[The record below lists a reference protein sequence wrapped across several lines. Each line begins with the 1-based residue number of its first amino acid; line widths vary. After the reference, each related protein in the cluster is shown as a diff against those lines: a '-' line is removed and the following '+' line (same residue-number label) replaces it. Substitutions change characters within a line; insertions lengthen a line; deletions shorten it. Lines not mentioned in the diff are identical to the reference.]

1 MERLTTDSA
10 KYFNEIKKELT
21 DVQIESNQTLHFTFC
36 EISQLLGHG
45 FSVSLISG
53 EKDYLKIKT
62 WNAVFDN
69 TRFNLNIYNLDRLAV
84 TEKVIDLN
92 TTDCLRIRKLI
103 QHKLEVKKTDGI
115 TLDGLYCQF
124 KTNEYCLNWNT
135 DNEMDTEL
143 HKLVKLLRKVAF
155 NN

>member
-1 MERLTTDSA
+1 MERLITDSA

-45 FSVSLISG
+45 FSVSLFIG

-69 TRFNLNIYNLDRLAV
+69 TRFNLNIYNLDRLAI
-84 TEKVIDLN
+84 TEKIIDPN

-103 QHKLEVKKTDGI
+103 QHKLEVKKTD
-115 TLDGLYCQF
+115 
-124 KTNEYCLNWNT
+124 E
-135 DNEMDTEL
+135 
-143 HKLVKLLRKVAF
+143 
-155 NN
+155 